1 MEWNAGSRKIVYS
14 DTAASINSQAIPP
27 VGEWNKI
34 HSQDM
39 THLRVTFYKARE
51 SVIGV
56 MKAEYDA
63 LESCLEKLNIKKTS
77 DGLIGYLF

>member
-1 MEWNAGSRKIVYS
+1 
-14 DTAASINSQAIPP
+14 
-27 VGEWNKI
+27 
-34 HSQDM
+34 M
-39 THLRVTFYKARE
+39 TRLQVTFDKARE
-51 SVIGV
+51 SMIGV